1 MLRLTNTW
9 MNGQACVSKGNV
21 SIIKAVDNRGSK
33 PRNCPAGVAPGLMTA
48 GSYLLPGAR
57 QHIGVEILRSPR
69 RGGVAREPPVKAS
82 DRNRIAAM
90 FGSAGRGAAR
100 EGREEREVPDQ
111 GWHDKRNQELDGF
124 EAVVARRVRGA
135 RGELAANL
143 NKGQIEA
150 ASGDGFKNR
159 AARPS
164 EASEQSPS
172 KPTVTFSPTPDVDS
186 KERIASHGN
195 RGVGMRSHGT
205 FIAATKKVE
214 GLRLGTACHVAQ
226 MFHPVYQASVAC
238 GDSSLDVSVDSHG
251 SGEGSFNG
259 VTEGG
264 VRSTHAFSPQS
275 QVCKS
280 KRSLSQCL
288 SVYLPVVC
296 LCLESETMLS
306 CDIHDDI
313 KQ

>member
-1 MLRLTNTW
+1 
-9 MNGQACVSKGNV
+9 MNGQACVSKGKV

-33 PRNCPAGVAPGLMTA
+33 PRGCPAGVTAGLMTA

-57 QHIGVEILRSPR
+57 QHVGVEILRSPR
-69 RGGVAREPPVKAS
+69 RGGVAREPPVEAS

-90 FGSAGRGAAR
+90 FGSAGTGGVRGK
-100 EGREEREVPDQ
+100 VPDQ
-111 GWHDKRNQELDGF
+111 GWHDKCNQEFDGF
-124 EAVVARRVRGA
+124 EAVVARRGRDA
-135 RGELAANL
+135 RGELTANL

-150 ASGDGFKNR
+150 ASGDGLKDI

-164 EASEQSPS
+164 EASKQSPS
-172 KPTVTFSPTPDVDS
+172 KRTVTFSPTPDVDS
-186 KERIASHGN
+186 RERIASHGN

-238 GDSSLDVSVDSHG
+238 GDSSLDVSVDSNV

-259 VTEGG
+259 VAKGG

-275 QVCKS
+275 QVCKL
-280 KRSLSQCL
+280 KRDLSMRLSVCL
-288 SVYLPVVC
+288 SVVC
-296 LCLESETMLS
+296 LCLPRGREHAVWRYS
-306 CDIHDDI
+306 
-313 KQ
+313 